1 MQTTG
6 KAPDSK
12 NSINDFLEA
21 ISKLSLDDQLM
32 ISEIIHKRVIE
43 AKRKEIA
50 RSVKE
55 SKAEYMAG
63 KSGRGS
69 VDDFMNDLKSEQ

>member
-12 NSINDFLEA
+12 NSINDFLES

-55 SKAEYMAG
+55 SKAEYIAS
-63 KSGRGS
+63 KTGRGS
-69 VDDFMNDLKSEQ
+69 VDDFLNDLTNE